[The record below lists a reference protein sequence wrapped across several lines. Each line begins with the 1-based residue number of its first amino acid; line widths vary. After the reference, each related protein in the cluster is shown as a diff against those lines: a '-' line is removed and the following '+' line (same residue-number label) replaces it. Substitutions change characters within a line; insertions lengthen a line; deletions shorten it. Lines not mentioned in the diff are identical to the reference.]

1 MTEQPVYV
9 GIDVS
14 KATLDV
20 AVRPIHQRW
29 SVANREK
36 GFNPLVRRL
45 KTLSPALIVL
55 EATGGLELPVV
66 AALGAAGLPVVV
78 VNPKQVRDFAKAT
91 GKLAKTDL
99 LDADALAL
107 FAERVRPTP
116 RPLPDAEAQ
125 ALSALLARRRQL
137 IVMLTAERNRLSRA
151 LPGIRP
157 GVEEHIAWLKEK
169 LRALDEELAHAIR
182 QSPLWR
188 ERENLLRSIPGVG
201 PVLTF
206 TLLAELPELG
216 TLDRKQIA
224 ALVGVAPLNRD
235 SGVLRGKRTVWGGRA
250 PVRAALYMAAL
261 VATRFNPVIRSFYER
276 LRTAGKAKKLAITA
290 CMRKLITIIN
300 AMLKHRASWNPI
312 ITQTFAP
319 SS

>member
-20 AVRPIHQRW
+20 AVSPIHQRW

-55 EATGGLELPVV
+55 EATGGLELPV
-66 AALGAAGLPVVV
+66 AATLGAAGLTVVV

-99 LDADALAL
+99 LDA
-107 FAERVRPTP
+107 
-116 RPLPDAEAQ
+116 EAR

-151 LPGIRP
+151 LPSIRP

-169 LRALDEELAHAIR
+169 LRALDEEVAHAIR

-206 TLLAELPELG
+206 TLLAELG
-216 TLDRKQIA
+216 TLNRKQIA